1 MKNLLFLLLLLIFSC
16 NEKKELI
23 VQNKMPQR
31 NIVHKVLDWQEGFE
45 LTHNIDKDSIW
56 NKPVRFYLENKQC
69 NQTAKDFYFG
79 KYRPT
84 DDPKT
89 AELLSLVTTDNNDLR
104 PFYRWILNKTIII
117 QDGALAEYTGVPARK
132 YAEKFPKESFEYMD
146 YDKSGEKYL
155 DWKNAI
161 VYSGFYDLDDYK
173 NSKKIRD
180 NLIKTMNSNC
190 KDCEK
195 KMIGRIE
202 KFAKD
207 CFQDQ

>member
-1 MKNLLFLLLLLIFSC
+1 MKNLLFLLVLLLFSC
-16 NEKKELI
+16 KEKKELI
-23 VQNKMPQR
+23 VQNKMPQQKVV
-31 NIVHKVLDWQEGFE
+31 NKVLDWQEGFE
-45 LTHNIDKDSIW
+45 LTHNIDRDSIW

-84 DDPKT
+84 DDPKS
-89 AELLSLVTTDNNDLR
+89 AELLSLVTTDNHDLR
-104 PFYRWILNKTIII
+104 PFYRWILNKTILI

-132 YAEKFPKESFEYMD
+132 YAEKFPKEFFEYMD

-161 VYSGFYDLDDYK
+161 LYSGFYDLDDYK
-173 NSKKIRD
+173 NSKKIRY

-190 KDCEK
+190 IDCDK
-195 KMIGRIE
+195 KMIWRID

>member
-16 NEKKELI
+16 NEKKESI
-23 VQNKMPQR
+23 AQNKIPQQ
-31 NIVHKVLDWQEGFE
+31 KVVNKVVDWQEGFE

-104 PFYRWILNKTIII
+104 PFYRWILNKTILI

-132 YAEKFPKESFEYMD
+132 YAEKFPKEFFEYMD

-155 DWKNAI
+155 DWTNAI
-161 VYSGFYDLDDYK
+161 LYSGFYDLDDYK

-195 KMIGRIE
+195 KIIGRMT
-202 KFAKD
+202 
-207 CFQDQ
+207 